1 MVDGFNKLAGAVG
14 KALEVAPDLYDDAL
28 KPSAQ
33 ESGKALSRIPRLI
46 NAALSSLDIWIL
58 NKEYNV
64 EKTKKL
70 LAKKLENVEPEK
82 IVSPES
88 YVAVPAIQAISYSMN
103 SEELREMYANLLANS
118 MNSDF
123 KDSVHPAFVEII
135 KQLSPFEANLLKQ
148 LSKHCNPLIP
158 IVRIRQSVDNN
169 DSEGL
174 DCFNHILDSEFGIN
188 YNNLNAFSVA
198 IDNLIRLELIKVD
211 YTRTIVNKSLYD
223 KIHNSELCLN
233 LKKLINNT
241 DKFNHCLFIDGNLQL
256 SELGLLFTKIC
267 IN

>member
-1 MVDGFNKLAGAVG
+1 MVDGFDKLAGAVG

-70 LAKKLENVEPEK
+70 LAKKLEKVEPEK
-82 IVSPES
+82 IVPPEP

-103 SEELREMYANLLANS
+103 SEDLREMYANLLANS

-123 KDSVHPAFVEII
+123 KDSVHPSFVEII
-135 KQLSPFEANLLKQ
+135 KQLSPFEANLLKK
-148 LSKHCNPLIP
+148 LSTQKSFPIIFLRRCIDEKKLYGEDYKKHLMPSTVGLTI
-158 IVRIRQSVDNN
+158 NN
-169 DSEGL
+169 
-174 DCFNHILDSEFGIN
+174 FANF
-188 YNNLNAFSVA
+188 AVA
-198 IDNLIRLELIKVD
+198 IDNLVRLNLITVD
-211 YTRTIVNKSLYD
+211 YQKSYKDKSLYD
-223 KIHNSELCLN
+223 EIINSDLFLS
-233 LKKLINNT
+233 LKNEISMFPNANILDINYGMLEIS
-241 DKFNHCLFIDGNLQL
+241 D
-256 SELGLLFTKIC
+256 LGKAFKNIC
-267 IN
+267 II